1 MKAKMNLRLP
11 SKHRHP
17 GHPRVLRGRFRHQY
31 ICEIQD
37 QDDLQRNEGLEYR
50 TNQLGVEKSL

>member
-1 MKAKMNLRLP
+1 MNLRLP

-17 GHPRVLRGRFRHQY
+17 GHPRVLRGQFHHQY

-37 QDDLQRNEGLEYR
+37 QDDLQRNEGLEHR
-50 TNQLGVEKSL
+50 TNQLEVEKSL